1 MEPRSP
7 ALQTNSLPSKPP
19 GKPALHQLSLCCS
32 LCSECLHSGFFHS
45 PLPPS
50 IPGFWLFF
58 HPFFFLSS
66 HINVLFITDYKL
78 CTTSVEQFLSF
89 SCKLVAFYLRD
100 GILKATFNWKYT
112 FCKTNPVKWHSSLC
126 SPAKV
131 AMPCGS
137 HNVNTAHAACQL
149 WNSVIL
155 EKEFSIHSISIILCY
170 VHKTFIFSLRSFG
183 FAFFTITLIWP
194 YIAWWWGD
202 PFQR

>member
-89 SCKLVAFYLRD
+89 SCKLVHFIWGMESWRPHLI
-100 GILKATFNWKYT
+100 GNTHFVKLILSNDTALSVHQLKWQCHVAVTMSTQLMLPANSRILWFWKKN
-112 FCKTNPVKWHSSLC
+112 FQF
-126 SPAKV
+126 
-131 AMPCGS
+131 
-137 HNVNTAHAACQL
+137 TALA
-149 WNSVIL
+149 
-155 EKEFSIHSISIILCY
+155 
-170 VHKTFIFSLRSFG
+170 
-183 FAFFTITLIWP
+183 
-194 YIAWWWGD
+194 
-202 PFQR
+202 

>member
-1 MEPRSP
+1 MSSFWLLSFPTTTIYSWI
-7 ALQTNSLPSKPP
+7 LTFLPS
-19 GKPALHQLSLCCS
+19 
-32 LCSECLHSGFFHS
+32 
-45 PLPPS
+45 
-50 IPGFWLFF
+50 
-58 HPFFFLSS
+58 FFFLIQPYKCLVYYRLQIM
-66 HINVLFITDYKL
+66 HNFCGAIFIIFMQIG
-78 CTTSVEQFLSF
+78 S
-89 SCKLVAFYLRD
+89 FYLRD

-170 VHKTFIFSLRSFG
+170 VHKTFIFSLHSFG